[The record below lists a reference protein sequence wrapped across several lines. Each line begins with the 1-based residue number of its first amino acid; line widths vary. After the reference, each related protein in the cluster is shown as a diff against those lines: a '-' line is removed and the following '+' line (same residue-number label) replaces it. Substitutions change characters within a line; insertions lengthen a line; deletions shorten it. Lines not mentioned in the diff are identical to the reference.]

1 MNIFICLLNSW
12 DQSNRENQSSC
23 KDNDY
28 NYEDL
33 SDADDHERRVI
44 WEYTRLGLLP
54 ESEYDKSILEEYLKK
69 E

>member
-1 MNIFICLLNSW
+1 M
-12 DQSNRENQSSC
+12 RENQSSC
-23 KDNDY
+23 KDNIY
-28 NYEDL
+28 NYENL
-33 SDADDHERRVI
+33 SDSDNHERRVI